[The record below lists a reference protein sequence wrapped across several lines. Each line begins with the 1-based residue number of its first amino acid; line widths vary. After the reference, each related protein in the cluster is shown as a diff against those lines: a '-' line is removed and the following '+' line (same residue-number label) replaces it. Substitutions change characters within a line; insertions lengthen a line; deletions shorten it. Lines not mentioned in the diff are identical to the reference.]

1 MSVLHV
7 VYIFSPKFFCHV
19 LYFQAR
25 GYAAQ
30 ASAKVASKK
39 NLEVETT
46 TLPNK
51 LVVASVESNS
61 PISRVSVLFRW
72 VIGVFDL
79 LRFFHNFFTL
89 VLVHVMKTMT
99 ILV

>member
-1 MSVLHV
+1 MLRKGPSIVSFACRAV
-7 VYIFSPKFFCHV
+7 VSLRLIIFGHV

-30 ASAKVASKK
+30 AGAKIASKK

-46 TLPNK
+46 TLPSK

-61 PISRVSVLFRW
+61 PISRVSVLFR
-72 VIGVFDL
+72 
-79 LRFFHNFFTL
+79 L
-89 VLVHVMKTMT
+89 VLSHFTQW
-99 ILV
+99 IH

>member
-7 VYIFSPKFFCHV
+7 SFLVNIFCHV

-30 ASAKVASKK
+30 AGAKTASKK
-39 NLEVETT
+39 NFEIETT

-51 LVVASVESNS
+51 LVVASVDYNS
-61 PISRVSVLFRW
+61 PISRVSVLFR
-72 VIGVFDL
+72 
-79 LRFFHNFFTL
+79 L
-89 VLVHVMKTMT
+89 VLTSEEIVP
-99 ILV
+99 